1 MQRATKAARSLRS
14 QIRRDREVE
23 TLVKR
28 LVVFLSGL
36 VTTITGVFIR
46 SCDSGV
52 EMTLASIWCGKASPG
67 TVMLGEHAHCA
78 GCVIAFAGLVA
89 MGLVAASLVT
99 ARGLANAGARA
110 DQ

>member
-1 MQRATKAARSLRS
+1 M
-14 QIRRDREVE
+14 
-23 TLVKR
+23 KR
-28 LVVFLSGL
+28 LVAFLSGL
-36 VTTITGVFIR
+36 ATTITVVFIR

-52 EMTLASIWCGKASPG
+52 EMTLASAWCGKASAG

-89 MGLVAASLVT
+89 MGLVAASLVK

>member
-23 TLVKR
+23 TPVKR

-36 VTTITGVFIR
+36 ATTITGVFIR
-46 SCDSGV
+46 SCESGV
-52 EMTLASIWCGKASPG
+52 EMTLGSAWCGKAPPG
-67 TVMLGEHAHCA
+67 VALLGGHAHCA
-78 GCVIAFAGLVA
+78 GCAIALAGLA
-89 MGLVAASLVT
+89 MMGLAAASRIT
-99 ARGLANAGARA
+99 ARGLKNAGARA